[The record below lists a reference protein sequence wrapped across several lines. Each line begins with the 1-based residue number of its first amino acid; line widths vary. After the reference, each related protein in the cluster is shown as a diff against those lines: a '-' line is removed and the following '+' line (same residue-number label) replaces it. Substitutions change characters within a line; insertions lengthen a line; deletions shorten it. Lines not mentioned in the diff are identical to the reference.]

1 MIVFKA
7 FLQILN
13 KCKGI
18 IIMYTVILIAF
29 GGIQMQTND
38 SSTNFVASKPDV
50 LFINQ
55 GRNTK
60 ITQNFKQYIENNCT
74 IKEIAGEEAISDAL
88 FYRDVNYIIYIPEG
102 YTEDFLAGKNP
113 EIQVKS
119 TGDYQA
125 SYSEM
130 LVTKYI
136 KTANICLSQFDDEQ
150 DIINN
155 INEVLKTDTKVTVV
169 SKLDTDTLSKVAF
182 YYNFA
187 NYSLLAGCVYV
198 VCLII
203 ASFREEKISK
213 RIMISSMNYKKHN
226 FYLLLS
232 NSTFSVALWAFYVIL
247 SIILLGDVMFTAHGL
262 MYIINSFLFSICALT
277 IALVIGSIVRNKE
290 AINGIVNVLALGSS
304 FLCGCFVPMEWLP
317 NIVLKIAHVLPSYW
331 FVKTNEILKTMEE
344 VNLENLQ
351 PVLINMGIICA
362 FCVVFVILF
371 NVCTRKRA

>member
-18 IIMYTVILIAF
+18 VIMYTVILVAF
-29 GGIQMQTND
+29 GGIQMQTNE

-50 LFINQ
+50 LFINNGQ
-55 GRNTK
+55 DTK
-60 ITQNFKQYIENNCT
+60 ITNNFKKYIKDNCT
-74 IKEIAGEEAISDAL
+74 MKEIVDDKAIADAL
-88 FYRDVNYIIYIPEG
+88 FYREVNYIIYIPKG

-125 SYSEM
+125 SYAEM

-136 KTANICLSQFDDEQ
+136 KTANICLSQFSDEQ
-150 DIINN
+150 DIISN
-155 INEVLKTDTKVTVV
+155 INDVLETDTKVEVI

-182 YYNFA
+182 YFNFA

-232 NSTFSVALWAFYVIL
+232 NSTFTIVLWAFYVIL
-247 SIILLGDVMFTAHGL
+247 SIILLGDVMFTSHGL
-262 MYIINSFLFSICALT
+262 LYILNSFLFSICALT

-290 AINGIVNVLALGSS
+290 AINGIVNVVALGSS

-317 NIVLKIAHVLPSYW
+317 DIVMKIAHILPSYW
-331 FVKTNEILKTMEE
+331 YVKTNEILKTMEE

-351 PVLINMGIICA
+351 QVLINMGVICG
-362 FCVVFVILF
+362 FCVVFVVLF
-371 NVCTRKRA
+371 NLCTKKKA